1 MSPNTPNNADLAAMG
16 IDLNASLVNDIDSGI
31 SELDLNDPDVAAL
44 LQSFEEQAP
53 SPQELAEQIERGT
66 TDTGTGTA
74 DSIASVEVTET
85 GAATGQE
92 TLLPDETFE
101 QNTVTDRFLVDLGGG
116 NTAEITQDDA
126 TRLLGLDQWAR
137 SLPEHTV
144 RAFAAIETGDAI
156 AIPRAQYDQFALW
169 QAGQANTNS
178 NPGTP
183 APVLDEFADDTTKA
197 LYQQVQQLQQAV
209 QSQQQQQVDQQ
220 AAYQVAQMEAYLQQR
235 ADVFENSFN
244 EVAKNYGLD
253 DAEAVAALN
262 YAANSRL
269 VQSVNNELTV
279 INPATGAVI
288 RDADPA
294 QVAQVTFE
302 RAVML
307 VPELR
312 QKAIDQQVQA
322 RLDAERN
329 AITATNQKKNRAAS
343 LSSAPA
349 AATSNS
355 RNVRD
360 MSNQEI
366 EAAIA
371 AELRAAI
378 G

>member
-1 MSPNTPNNADLAAMG
+1 MSSVSPNQADLTAMG
-16 IDLNASLVNDIDSGI
+16 IDLSADTGNDLDSGI

-44 LQSFEEQAP
+44 LKSFEEQAP
-53 SPQELAEQIERGT
+53 TVQELAERVARGD
-66 TDTGTGTA
+66 DTPAVETAVTPTEDTAASGT
-74 DSIASVEVTET
+74 
-85 GAATGQE
+85 E
-92 TLLPDETFE
+92 TLLNTTPVEDTPE
-101 QNTVTDRFLVDLGGG
+101 QNTVADAFLVDLGDG
-116 NTAEITQDDA
+116 NTAQITQDDA
-126 TRLLGLDQWAR
+126 ARLIGLDQWAR
-137 SLPEHTV
+137 SLPDQTV
-144 RAFAAIETGDAI
+144 RAFAAIESGDAI
-156 AIPRAQYDQFALW
+156 AISRAQYDQFALW
-169 QAGQANTNS
+169 AAGQNS
-178 NPGTP
+178 QTSQTAAP
-183 APVLDEFADDTTKA
+183 APVFDEFTDDTTKA
-197 LYQQVQQLQQAV
+197 LYQQVQQLQQTV
-209 QSQQQQQVDQQ
+209 QYQQQQQVDQQ

-235 ADVFENSFN
+235 ADVFEGSFN
-244 EVAKNYGLD
+244 EVAKNYGLT
-253 DAEAVAALN
+253 DAESIAALN

-349 AATSNS
+349 AATSTS
-355 RNVRD
+355 RNVRE
-360 MSNQEI
+360 MSTQEI